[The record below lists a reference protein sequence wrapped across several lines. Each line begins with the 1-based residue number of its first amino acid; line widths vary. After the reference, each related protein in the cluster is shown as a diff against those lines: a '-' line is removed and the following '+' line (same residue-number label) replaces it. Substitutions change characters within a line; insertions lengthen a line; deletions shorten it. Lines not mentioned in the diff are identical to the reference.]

1 MNDELVNAFSA
12 SDRTGS
18 MPISN
23 EQAEATVRNYLNLVA
38 NGTADEIAALYAE
51 DAVLEDP
58 VGAAPLVGRDNI
70 RGFYATLEA
79 FTVTTELQTIRTCGG
94 EAAFQFH
101 IETDTG
107 AGTAVLEPLENM
119 KFNDA
124 GEIVNMRAWWGD
136 GDMTFA

>member
-1 MNDELVNAFSA
+1 
-12 SDRTGS
+12 

-23 EQAEATVRNYLNLVA
+23 EQAEATVRSYLNLVA

-58 VGAAPLVGRDNI
+58 MGATPLVGRDNI
-70 RGFYATLEA
+70 RAFYLTLENMK
-79 FTVTTELQTIRTCGG
+79 VTTELQTIRTCGG

-107 AGTAVLEPLENM
+107 AGVAILEPLENM
-119 KFNDA
+119 KFDED
-124 GEIVNMRAWWGD
+124 GQIVSMRAWWGD
-136 GDMTFA
+136 ADMTFG